1 MPSFFEAMKRMIQGK
16 PVFDTPE
23 RPQEPQVPGAQPIT
37 PATPRPT
44 APVTPLNTIKKGVDS
59 TFPVVYIKRTSTRIN
74 GRQMQVYCR
83 IMNSFHATIALDKIR
98 ILNTTRELDCDLRPG
113 EEREF
118 QVYSGPVVT
127 NQQREAKLDYK
138 TQREG
143 DYFEAIHDVTFIY
156 HPDKTYTVDEI
167 KLHMPIRD
175 IYG

>member
-1 MPSFFEAMKRMIQGK
+1 MPSFFEGMKRMIQGK
-16 PVFDTPE
+16 PVFDAPTPTQQDT
-23 RPQEPQVPGAQPIT
+23 PQPIAPLPSR
-37 PATPRPT
+37 PA
-44 APVTPLNTIKKGVDS
+44 APAAPQNTIRKSTDS

-83 IMNSFHATIALDKIR
+83 IVNAFHATIALDKIR

-118 QVYSGPVVT
+118 QVYNGPIVT
-127 NQQREAKLDYK
+127 NQQREAKLEYK

-143 DYFEAIHDVTFIY
+143 DYFQAIHDVTFIY

-167 KLHMPIRD
+167 KLHLPIRD

>member
-16 PVFDTPE
+16 PVFDAPE
-23 RPQEPQVPGAQPIT
+23 QPRQDSAQPLT
-37 PATPRPT
+37 PVPPRPAAPT
-44 APVTPLNTIKKGVDS
+44 APQNTIRKGVDS
-59 TFPVVYIKRTSTRIN
+59 TFPVVYVKRTTTRIN

-83 IMNSFHATIALDKIR
+83 IMNTFRETIALDKIR
-98 ILNTTRELDCDLRPG
+98 LLGTTRELDCDLRPG

-118 QVYSGPVVT
+118 QVYNGPMVT

-143 DYFEAIHDVTFIY
+143 DYFEAIHDITFTY
-156 HPDKTYTVDEI
+156 RPDKTYMVDEM
-167 KLHMPIRD
+167 KLHLPIRD